1 MGRFILSIDQG
12 TTGSTAALFNTDGS
26 LVGQAGLDFRQ
37 IYPKPGWVEH
47 DPEDIWKSVTST
59 IEQVMAQA
67 RIGSKDLHAIGITN
81 QRETLVVWD
90 RETGRPIHNAIVWQC
105 RRTTEFCQNLKKK
118 GAESLIR
125 KKTGLVIDPYFTASK
140 LRWILDHVDGA
151 KARAAQGR
159 LAFGT
164 IDSFLLW
171 RLTAGKEHAT
181 DVSNASRTQLMNIH
195 KGDWDPQLLKLFGV
209 PETVLPEIRASS
221 GVFGETR
228 GLHFLEDGI
237 PIAGIAG
244 DQQSALFGQ
253 ACFKQGEAKCTYG
266 TGSFL
271 LVNSGKKAPNPKSGV
286 LATVAWKL
294 QGDKHLTYA
303 LEGSAFICGAAVQ
316 WLRDG
321 LGLIGA
327 SSEIEELARQVHGT
341 DGVEFVPALTG
352 LGAPYWDPEAR
363 GAIVG
368 LTRGATKAHLA
379 RATLEGMALQNVD
392 LLLAMQKDL
401 GKKIGVLK
409 VDGGASA
416 NNLLMQMQSD
426 YLGTKLVRPSQI
438 ETTAA
443 GAAYLAGLGS
453 GLWKNTEEIQDIWR
467 KDREFQP
474 AIDNA
479 TRKKRLMDW
488 RLAVS
493 RTLVNKVD
501 KRAKL

>member
-12 TTGSTAALFNTDGS
+12 TTGSTAAVFNADGS
-26 LVGQAGLDFRQ
+26 LVAQAGLDFRQ

-59 IEQVMAQA
+59 IEQVLAQA
-67 RIGSKDLHAIGITN
+67 RITSRDLHAIGITN

-105 RRTTEFCQNLKKK
+105 RRTTDFCQKLKKK

-151 KARAAQGR
+151 KTRAAQGR

-195 KGDWDPQLLKLFGV
+195 TGHWDNQLLKLFGV
-209 PETVLPEIRASS
+209 PDTVLPEIRASS
-221 GVFGETR
+221 GIFGETR
-228 GLHFLEDGI
+228 GLNFLDDGI
-237 PIAGIAG
+237 PISGIAG

-253 ACFKQGEAKCTYG
+253 ACFKPGEAKCTYG

-271 LVNSGKKAPNPKSGV
+271 LVNSGKKAPVPKSGV

-294 QGDKHLTYA
+294 ENDKHLTYA

-321 LGLIGA
+321 LGMISS
-327 SSEIEELARQVHGT
+327 SSEIEDLARQVAGT

-352 LGAPYWDPEAR
+352 LGAPYWNPEAR

-368 LTRGATKAHLA
+368 LTRGVTKSHVA

-401 GKKIGVLK
+401 GKKIAILK
-409 VDGGASA
+409 VDGGASE
-416 NNLLMQMQSD
+416 NNLLMQMQAD
-426 YLGTKLVRPSQI
+426 YLGTKLVRPSLV

-443 GAAYLAGLGS
+443 
-453 GLWKNTEEIQDIWR
+453 
-467 KDREFQP
+467 
-474 AIDNA
+474 
-479 TRKKRLMDW
+479 
-488 RLAVS
+488 
-493 RTLVNKVD
+493 
-501 KRAKL
+501 